1 MACVHV
7 LVVEDEELIRLILV
21 EFLMDAGFHVVE
33 ANTGDKAAEL
43 IDGSESFHAVVTDIH
58 MPGERDGIAV
68 GRHVRSRYP
77 RIPVVY
83 CTGRPDA
90 MNGAGPLGDRD
101 LLVRKPYVPSQIVTA
116 LRSLL
121 ALSEAHT

>member
-1 MACVHV
+1 MARVRV

-21 EFLMDAGFHVVE
+21 ESLMDEGFHVVE
-33 ANTGDKAAEL
+33 AGTGDKAAEL
-43 IDGSESFHAVVTDIH
+43 IDGSERFHAVVTDIH

-68 GRHVRSRYP
+68 GRHARSRHP
-77 RIPVVY
+77 RIPVIY

-90 MNGAGPLGDRD
+90 LHGAGPLGDRD
-101 LLVRKPYVPSQIVTA
+101 VLVRKPYLPSHIVTM

-121 ALSEAHT
+121 ALSEVHT